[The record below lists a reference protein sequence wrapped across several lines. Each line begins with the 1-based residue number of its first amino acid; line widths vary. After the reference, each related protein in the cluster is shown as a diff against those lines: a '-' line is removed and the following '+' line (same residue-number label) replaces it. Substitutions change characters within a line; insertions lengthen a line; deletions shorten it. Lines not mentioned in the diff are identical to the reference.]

1 MRQKKVFDFLFFILF
16 HALSSPQVKF
26 WPSPNSRPRKSSNPL
41 CSNNKGAT
49 FGYFTFFNYSK
60 ALKHTRA
67 WRKYTFVCKNFFCR
81 PLKWTRMSPQ
91 GMILKRKSTRR
102 RSWSGSRRRKRS
114 QRRKEEKTT
123 RGKKGK
129 LHKLWRLFS
138 VRIFVTR
145 PPASLETFFVPNRDK
160 PQSILFIGPESD
172 HWLCLSLT
180 HSLTH

>member
-1 MRQKKVFDFLFFILF
+1 MLQSLHQRRCKAGDYHNRHHHHHHGHPHHYYRHFINRYDSTDINVATKVFDFLTFILF

-60 ALKHTRA
+60 ALNRTRA
-67 WRKYTFVCKNFFCR
+67 CVCKNFFCR

-102 RSWSGSRRRKRS
+102 RS
-114 QRRKEEKTT
+114 
-123 RGKKGK
+123 
-129 LHKLWRLFS
+129 
-138 VRIFVTR
+138 
-145 PPASLETFFVPNRDK
+145 
-160 PQSILFIGPESD
+160 
-172 HWLCLSLT
+172 
-180 HSLTH
+180 